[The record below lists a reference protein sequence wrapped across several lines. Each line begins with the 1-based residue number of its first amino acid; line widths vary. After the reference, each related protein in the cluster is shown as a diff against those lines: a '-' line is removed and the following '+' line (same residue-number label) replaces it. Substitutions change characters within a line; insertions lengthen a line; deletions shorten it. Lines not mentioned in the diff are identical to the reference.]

1 MDKQVYFNFLD
12 TLRDSGQT
20 NMFGAAPYLM
30 EMFDLDRFEA
40 KEIVVEWMQTFSE
53 RHRVV

>member
-12 TLRDSGQT
+12 SLRDSGQT

-40 KEIVVEWMQTFSE
+40 KEIVIEWMQTFSE

>member
-12 TLRDSGQT
+12 SLRDSGQT

>member
-1 MDKQVYFNFLD
+1 MNKEVYFNFLD
-12 TLRDSGQT
+12 SLRDSGQT
-20 NMFGAAPYLM
+20 NMFGAAPHLM

-40 KEIVVEWMQTFSE
+40 KEIVIEWMQTFSE